1 MKKFLL
7 SMLLILMGAMWS
19 SVDARWNV
27 GAQKGADEIHVGD
40 TIVLEFCPPAF
51 QSMYLAGSKLSA
63 AGIVTEDNIYIVE
76 EGPQDIRT
84 GAPTVYLKRLE
95 TAGRGEGQDGYLKY
109 NGGWATI
116 TYDLDPANAAN
127 LQIISCEE
135 DIPWSTTYSYYAY
148 DSEDNVKYE
157 NDVKLFRSRLDPN
170 VWYKDSEQ
178 TPNWRNYS
186 GERISNSK
194 SVGFSL
200 STDEESFTYLGSW
213 SSSENIWFWQ
223 YTDTNQWNVY
233 EVSYEKSLA
242 DDLQTLIDMYL
253 EEGEYIS
260 GPDPGFY
267 DETVVN
273 AYTEALQAALTVVI
287 TGTSEEEF
295 TQAIADLK
303 AAHAALAE
311 SRVPLTE
318 GYYYF
323 VSAFED
329 YINNFGVEKAA
340 YVNLSS
346 MQLYYKN
353 FNPDNVDFVFEVT
366 KAEAENEYWVQHLA
380 TGVYVGLPSNWYA
393 STPPV
398 TYDKEE
404 PQWIKYYDAGAS
416 TGKWFWGSSKQH
428 STSYTPSTG
437 TASDNEGA
445 LTSWGQWGD
454 QGIVE
459 KQFNCWYLRKITD
472 QAVIDGFE
480 EQRAQAQRTQTLTEL
495 VSEASDLYGKL
506 FVYTTD
512 DSEGLIKVVGGGANE
527 DVDVNSQI
535 RFSNIR
541 VQGVAFA
548 DKYEYLI
555 DDNDTTY
562 MQGSGYIELNI
573 SNTPADMVT
582 FEYNTRDGGK
592 HGSNPNWNVWGAN
605 ERPNKAEIYVT
616 NDTADVDSWALVGT
630 VEMGA
635 LALPARATVNLGGE
649 YGFIR
654 FNVINNANGGN
665 YFTISE
671 FQLYKAGVNEAESQ
685 YYTTEGMSAAAD
697 AMTAL
702 LPEMRELISANSV
715 SDEDIAKMRAAL
727 EAVKELYADADALS
741 ELIASCE
748 TIIAGTRI
756 GDGMGELSDESF
768 VTALQSAIDQGK
780 AAVSATPVTV
790 AEVKAAESALIEAKA
805 AFLAAIKSFE
815 EGKWYFITNLD
826 NSRTGEAG
834 AENSFCGGSA
844 IYLKDKYAGSSVTKW
859 GLFDEGNM
867 SLNADN
873 NPKAMWRFVPVEGTD
888 GYYAIQNMYSGYY
901 LGDYAGD
908 EINMPVSEEPVPYE
922 IAYSGNAEFILY
934 PRGGKNR
941 KNYALWPE
949 GAANDVV
956 CHEANPGTA
965 SAWTFV
971 EIDPEE
977 QQAITIADFAMNVI
991 DVMAVPYDIND
1002 LAGIQDDVHTY
1013 AIKSMS
1019 QETIEPTD
1027 GENDEPIVVT
1037 HIELYEKSNFKAGE
1051 PCIIAL
1057 GNWEDESAEAE
1068 PYDLVIPFP
1077 TEIVDHTAPLIS
1089 NGIVGGLHGFECA
1102 AGTAVSNGKRFNAAT
1117 GTYKFD
1123 AQTGIIDIAYYDGEV
1138 EGVTTAITLTIE
1150 GMDWTRTGV
1159 NGAITVEDIV
1169 NALRKGAYTIDGQ
1182 KVAAPQKGQ
1191 IYIID
1196 GKKVKY

>member
-1 MKKFLL
+1 
-7 SMLLILMGAMWS
+7 
-19 SVDARWNV
+19 
-27 GAQKGADEIHVGD
+27 
-40 TIVLEFCPPAF
+40 
-51 QSMYLAGSKLSA
+51 Y
-63 AGIVTEDNIYIVE
+63 
-76 EGPQDIRT
+76 T
-84 GAPTVYLKRLE
+84 GA
-95 TAGRGEGQDGYLKY
+95 GEGR
-109 NGGWATI
+109 
-116 TYDLDPANAAN
+116 
-127 LQIISCEE
+127 
-135 DIPWSTTYSYYAY
+135 
-148 DSEDNVKYE
+148 V
-157 NDVKLFRSRLDPN
+157 
-170 VWYKDSEQ
+170 
-178 TPNWRNYS
+178 
-186 GERISNSK
+186 
-194 SVGFSL
+194 
-200 STDEESFTYLGSW
+200 
-213 SSSENIWFWQ
+213 
-223 YTDTNQWNVY
+223 
-233 EVSYEKSLA
+233 
-242 DDLQTLIDMYL
+242 
-253 EEGEYIS
+253 
-260 GPDPGFY
+260 
-267 DETVVN
+267 
-273 AYTEALQAALTVVI
+273 YTEPD
-287 TGTSEEEF
+287 E
-295 TQAIADLK
+295 
-303 AAHAALAE
+303 
-311 SRVPLTE
+311 
-318 GYYYF
+318 
-323 VSAFED
+323 
-329 YINNFGVEKAA
+329 NNQIF
-340 YVNLSS
+340 
-346 MQLYYKN
+346 
-353 FNPDNVDFVFEVT
+353 F
-366 KAEAENEYWVQHLA
+366 
-380 TGVYVGLPSNWYA
+380 
-393 STPPV
+393 STM
-398 TYDKEE
+398 
-404 PQWIKYYDAGAS
+404 
-416 TGKWFWGSSKQH
+416 
-428 STSYTPSTG
+428 
-437 TASDNEGA
+437 
-445 LTSWGQWGD
+445 
-454 QGIVE
+454 
-459 KQFNCWYLRKITD
+459 
-472 QAVIDGFE
+472 
-480 EQRAQAQRTQTLTEL
+480 
-495 VSEASDLYGKL
+495 
-506 FVYTTD
+506 
-512 DSEGLIKVVGGGANE
+512 
-527 DVDVNSQI
+527 
-535 RFSNIR
+535 R
-541 VQGVAFA
+541 VQGVDFA
-548 DKYEYLI
+548 DNYKFLLDGDYI
-555 DDNDTTY
+555 TY
-562 MQGSGYIELNI
+562 MQGSGYIQLDI
-573 SNTPADMVT
+573 SKTPTDIVT
-582 FEYNTRDGGK
+582 FEYNTRDANGE
-592 HGSNPNWNVWGAN
+592 GSNPNWQIWGAN
-605 ERPNKAEIYVT
+605 ERPNKVDIYVT
-616 NDTADVDSWALVGT
+616 NDTADADSWALVGS
-630 VEMGA
+630 VEMGT
-635 LALPARATVNLGGE
+635 LALPARATVNLGAE

-654 FNVINNANGGN
+654 YEVINNANGGN

-671 FQLYKAGVNEAESQ
+671 FQLYKADVDKESSQ

-702 LPEMRELISANSV
+702 LPEMRELISANSA

-727 EAVKELYADADALS
+727 AAVKELYADVDALS

-748 TIIAGTRI
+748 TIIAGVKI
-756 GDGMGELSDESF
+756 GDGMGELSDESA
-768 VTALQSAIDQGK
+768 VTTFQTAINNAK
-780 AAVSATPVTV
+780 AAVNATPIVV
-790 AEVKAAESALIEAKA
+790 ADVKAAESALIEAKA

-859 GLFDEGNM
+859 GLFDEGSM
-867 SLNADN
+867 SLNADG

-977 QQAITIADFAMNVI
+977 QDVISIADFAMNII

-1037 HIELYEKSNFKAGE
+1037 HIDLYEKTYFKAGE

-1057 GNWEDESAEAE
+1057 GNWEDESYEAE
-1068 PYDLVIPFP
+1068 PYELVIPFP

-1159 NGAITVEDIV
+1159 NGTITVEDIV